1 MKEVPVKKFTF
12 LLRPSF
18 CWKYIKVFKNISRG
32 AQLDQNDI
40 KCMFCIKNGF
50 LGLIIPLLK
59 SNTI

>member
-40 KCMFCIKNGF
+40 KCYVLHKKLFFGAYYTLIKE
-50 LGLIIPLLK
+50 
-59 SNTI
+59 